1 MNLNRRNNAFIR
13 YTPLLLAGC
22 LGEPNRD
29 KKLLFDDGK
38 GFLGAVAKLSRRRAG
53 RPPPR

>member
-1 MNLNRRNNAFIR
+1 MNRNRRNNAFIR

-38 GFLGAVAKLSRRRAG
+38 GFLGAVAKLSRRRADW
-53 RPPPR
+53 PPPR